1 MAYKNHVEAW
11 REVTMAEADHAA
23 IKAIVERVFKAA
35 GGKGELPKAT
45 SMRNALKGVIS
56 FDESAFKAG
65 NVVADDEDAT
75 LAKQWAEAIAAGRGS
90 LDDLADWPM
99 LHKMTKALLQRKAP
113 APPTA
118 KAPPAPPAK
127 AGKLGA
133 EHGVTAVRKARA
145 A

>member
-11 REVTMAEADHAA
+11 REVTMTEADHAA

-65 NVVADDEDAT
+65 NVVADDADAT

-99 LHKMTKALLQRKAP
+99 LHKMAKALLARKAP
-113 APPTA
+113 PAPPVA

-127 AGKLGA
+127 LGA
-133 EHGVTAVRKARA
+133 EHGVTVTRRKRA